1 MNLLFVFFKVFS
13 LLILLFSL
21 IILFFIYPTNLLYN
35 NEKIQPKGETNQ
47 LLIGS
52 FILVM
57 IINVLLYLYY
67 HANTGYLC
75 SISSYYDCINSNGTF
90 VIYILLFIQSF
101 TFALFNVF
109 FINKVKEVIDT
120 KKLDLYI
127 FLFSSASILLT
138 LVNYKIYENI
148 YSNASLIYNIS
159 MLLVIMVT
167 FEPVYL
173 FLLINV
179 ILKPKKQIKKK
190 KRKSIKKNNK

>member
-127 FLFSSASILLT
+127 FLFSSASILLA